1 MADDMFIF
9 SSNNIEPPNTFRHIW
24 NDQNF
29 TDTTLVTGDN
39 QQIQAHKV
47 ILSSCSLFFRNILL
61 KNPHQNPLLYLKD
74 IRHKELKMVL
84 QFIYM
89 GQCELGQEELEPFLA
104 TGKDLVVIGHFEEVG
119 VDNAINPKAG
129 EISEE
134 NV

>member
-1 MADDMFIF
+1 
-9 SSNNIEPPNTFRHIW
+9 
-24 NDQNF
+24 
-29 TDTTLVTGDN
+29 
-39 QQIQAHKV
+39 
-47 ILSSCSLFFRNILL
+47 
-61 KNPHQNPLLYLKD
+61 
-74 IRHKELKMVL
+74 MVL